1 MKENPEKVLESLSKS
16 TVELAEAVSNYG
28 ALKVMFAVAMLI
40 FLALIAIFIYQY
52 IYLMKKMGNMEA
64 SSTRVLEYFNNVSNK
79 SIGFNEAKSMVRNK
93 YNELSIYSKY
103 TVLKIKLENH
113 IENREAIEL
122 KIKQLIYNYLEETT
136 DYLNGFD
143 YKEKPLDILIDFKD
157 EKDVN
162 ALIELVI
169 SLVYSED
176 FKPSLI
182 DQSIEIF
189 IHGVKLKSI
198 KRIDIV
204 S

>member
-1 MKENPEKVLESLSKS
+1 
-16 TVELAEAVSNYG
+16 
-28 ALKVMFAVAMLI
+28 
-40 FLALIAIFIYQY
+40 
-52 IYLMKKMGNMEA
+52 MKKMGNMEA

-103 TVLKIKLENH
+103 TVLKTKLENH